1 MIGEDNGNGWVEW
14 RNHVLSEIKR
24 INDNVEKLAVSD
36 IEIRIDVSRL
46 KLFAAIWGG
55 TAGVIGTLIV
65 MLAYNVIV
73 G

>member
-24 INDNVEKLAVSD
+24 INNNVEKLAVSD

-55 TAGVIGTLIV
+55 IAGVIGTLIV